1 MLQKENIPK
10 LKLMLKIDTSA
21 RINYIINSNIEN
33 IVYSIIYQQIN
44 QPLID
49 SINKQQQQQ

>member
-21 RINYIINSNIEN
+21 RMNYIINSNIEN